1 MSIDWTHFWSA
12 LALVFVIEGV
22 FPVLGPR
29 QFRKTLLNAANLSDR
44 ALRMIGLAS
53 TVSGALMLYLLR

>member
-29 QFRKTLLNAANLSDR
+29 QFRKTLLNAANMNDR
-44 ALRMIGLAS
+44 TLRVLGLVS
-53 TVSGALMLYLLR
+53 MVSGALMLYLLR